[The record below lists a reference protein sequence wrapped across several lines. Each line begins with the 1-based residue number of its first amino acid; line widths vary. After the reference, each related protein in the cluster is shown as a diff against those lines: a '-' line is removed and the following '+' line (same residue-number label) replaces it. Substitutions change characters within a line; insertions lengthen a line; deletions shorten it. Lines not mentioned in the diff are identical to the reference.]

1 MTADKSVSEVSLADV
16 AILPPGE
23 ASSRR
28 DIADLNGRNGVF
40 LDALRDS
47 DSMSDMDRL
56 MRQSAQWLEE
66 AADRSPDW
74 FAYFED
80 VQAFSAPKSDLMEL
94 LRTAPTPFAR
104 GLIYG
109 IVLMRQE
116 LAVVT
121 GRDFI

>member
-1 MTADKSVSEVSLADV
+1 MTADKSAAELSLADV
-16 AILPPGE
+16 AVLPSGE
-23 ASSRR
+23 APDPSFASQ
-28 DIADLNGRNGVF
+28 NGRNGIF
-40 LDALRDS
+40 LEALRDS
-47 DSMSDMDRL
+47 DSMIAMDRL

-80 VQAFSAPKSDLMEL
+80 VQAFSAPKADLMEL
-94 LRTAPTPFAR
+94 LRTAPTPFAK

-116 LAVVT
+116 LAAVT